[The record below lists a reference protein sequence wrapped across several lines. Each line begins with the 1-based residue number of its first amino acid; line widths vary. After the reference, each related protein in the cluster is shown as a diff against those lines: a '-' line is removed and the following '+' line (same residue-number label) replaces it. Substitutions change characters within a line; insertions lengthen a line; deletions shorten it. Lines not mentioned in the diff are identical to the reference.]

1 MYPNRQESGT
11 GGAFREYHRFFFAF
25 VPLFLSLSVFF
36 SSTAH
41 PVFTNPVYVNCGDTV
56 SPVKKNE
63 RKKRDTSY
71 YMKSKTFYDSIHKK
85 FSRSKVTR
93 LIYNLAFVEPQST
106 YLPDTVQVLKSTD
119 PYEKFSGK
127 TIRNI
132 SIRVLPPFGSSLY
145 DTMAIP
151 FTGIGKALNSIH
163 MNTRKY
169 VIKNN
174 LLFKKGEKVDPSIL
188 ADNERILRDL
198 SFIDNARI
206 LISMPDSC
214 SDTVDL
220 TVITK
225 DVWSIGIDV
234 PVITINRMVTR
245 LYDANFLGMGNGLV
259 ANMSLEPARGPLFR
273 VDGLSY
279 AYSNIA
285 GSQINAVIEYY
296 ANNEGDRSYG
306 IDFERSFLTNR
317 TKWAGGVGI
326 TWYKDINEPDS
337 NIWIASEYKN
347 EKIWGGRAF
356 LLKNKKENIR
366 AVVAIGA
373 YRTKFR
379 DRPLITIDSNRS
391 YYNHF
396 QLLTSFSIS
405 KNNYYVTDYV
415 FEFGKTEN
423 LPYGHLLQLTLG
435 WDQTDFYDRFYTG
448 LKVSSGRFFD
458 SFGYLA
464 GTVSISGYV
473 NSTSYEDAIV
483 KVLGKYF
490 TPLLRSKNHRYKFR
504 SYLTANY
511 RYAFNLRTNNS
522 DYYDINLDFKVN
534 KINNQ
539 DAFEGVHALS
549 AGVSGVCFTPWFLYG
564 FRFAL
569 MVNLQAGLVAQRD
582 EALVRA
588 PLFTGIGVGV
598 VIKNDN
604 LVFPAFMIAGF
615 YYPNSEGNLNT
626 FQTYITSNISWN
638 IADYNVTAP
647 YAESLVN

>member
-1 MYPNRQESGT
+1 MFSIRQKSGPR
-11 GGAFREYHRFFFAF
+11 GVIQKHHRFFLSII
-25 VPLFLSLSVFF
+25 PLFF
-36 SSTAH
+36 SFPILFSNNNSCFYVYPG
-41 PVFTNPVYVNCGDTV
+41 PVHEDDTV
-56 SPVKKNE
+56 FSVHKKE

-71 YMKSKTFYDSIHKK
+71 YMKSRTFYDSIHKK
-85 FSRSKVTR
+85 FSRSKITQ

-106 YLPDTVQVLKSTD
+106 FLPDSVQVLKSTY
-119 PYEKFSGK
+119 PFEKFNGK
-127 TIRNI
+127 IIRNI
-132 SIRVLPPFGSSLY
+132 SIRVLPPFGSSIY

-151 FTGIGKALNSIH
+151 LTGIGKALNGIH
-163 MNTRKY
+163 MNTRQY
-169 VIKNN
+169 IIKNN
-174 LLFKKGEKVDPSIL
+174 LLFKTGEVVDPSIL

-198 SFIDNARI
+198 SFIDDARI
-206 LISMPDSC
+206 LISTPDSC

-220 TVITK
+220 TVVTK
-225 DVWSIGIDV
+225 DVWSIGVDI
-234 PVITINRMVTR
+234 PVITINSVVTR
-245 LYDANFLGMGNGLV
+245 LYDANFLGMGNRVV
-259 ANMSLEPARGPLFR
+259 ANMSMELDRGPFFR

-285 GSQINAVIEYY
+285 GSQITAEIEYY

-306 IDFERSFLTNR
+306 IDCERTFLTNR

-326 TWYKDINEPDS
+326 TWYNDVNDPDS
-337 NIWIASEYKN
+337 NILITSVYKT

-366 AVVAIGA
+366 AVIAIGA
-373 YRTKFR
+373 YRSRFS

-396 QLLTSFSIS
+396 QLLTSYSIS

-423 LPYGHLLQLTLG
+423 LPYGHLLQLTMG
-435 WDQTDFYDRFYTG
+435 WDQTDFYDRYYTG
-448 LKVSSGRFFD
+448 LKLSAGKFFNL
-458 SFGYLA
+458 FGYLT
-464 GTVSISGYV
+464 GTVSISGYF
-473 NSTSYEDAIV
+473 NGPSFEDAIL
-483 KVLGKYF
+483 KVFCKYF

-504 SYLTANY
+504 SYLLADY
-511 RYAFNLRTNNS
+511 RYAFNMRSNNQ

-549 AGVSGVCFTPWFLYG
+549 TGLSGVCFTPWFLYG
-564 FRFAL
+564 FRFAI

-582 EALVRA
+582 EDLLRA
-588 PLFTGIGVGV
+588 PFFTGIGVGV
-598 VIKNDN
+598 LIKNDN

-615 YYPNSEGNLNT
+615 YYPNSAGNLNT
-626 FQTYITSNISWN
+626 LQTYVTSNIYWN
-638 IADYNVTAP
+638 IADFNVTAP
-647 YAESLVN
+647 YPESLAN